1 MEAQFASRFPPQTL
15 LARHHSLR
23 TGTRE
28 MKDDSHLVPRT
39 VPLHELRLAVRR
51 VLEAETDCHRLNQA
65 MLTLAQGYVAE
76 NEIGTRE
83 SLEDVAL
90 IRAVADRDATPD
102 WLRRSSIDFI
112 RIIEGYRGPLF
123 QNGNGGRM
131 DQVEK

>member
-1 MEAQFASRFPPQTL
+1 MQTQVFSVLLAGTL
-15 LARHHSLR
+15 LSL
-23 TGTRE
+23 G
-28 MKDDSHLVPRT
+28 VP
-39 VPLHELRLAVRR
+39 VPTQGQRGQPVQLPAGAGQDVVQESC
-51 VLEAETDCHRLNQA
+51 TDCHRLNQA

-123 QNGNGGRM
+123 QNGNGNGGRM
-131 DQVEK
+131 DQVER